1 MREALKLQRS
11 LVKRCILWQP
21 AHSEYHPTPW
31 ERMSVPATM
40 WDIYPSSFFSAFG
53 KTMSSSCLVHLKCS
67 NQCPRDVDTAN
78 SGEEEGK
85 EDHLKLTAGVN
96 SPTFT
101 PQPIWQ
107 HQHLLDLSATSVER
121 SLYPNRWKKP
131 NRPVRKAVH
140 PQVIVIYVLGT
151 RTAPLFNWLRSNKRG
166 EKTLMLHG
174 TSQSFVPTVIIQC
187 LQSSVVRMRVIWEAD
202 WK

>member
-1 MREALKLQRS
+1 MLTRQTQERKKGRRTTLNSQRVS
-11 LVKRCILWQP
+11 TCQLLLLRPFDNINIDW
-21 AHSEYHPTPW
+21 T
-31 ERMSVPATM
+31 SVP
-40 WDIYPSSFFSAFG
+40 
-53 KTMSSSCLVHLKCS
+53 
-67 NQCPRDVDTAN
+67 
-78 SGEEEGK
+78 
-85 EDHLKLTAGVN
+85 
-96 SPTFT
+96 
-101 PQPIWQ
+101 
-107 HQHLLDLSATSVER
+107 ATSVER

-202 WK
+202 